1 MVLPVE
7 KFISRFLLH
16 VLPRGFCKIRHYG
29 FLSTR
34 AKQNCLS
41 KIRFSLKM
49 KEQGIKPKLTVKDV
63 LRITK
68 GIDPDLCPECGQ
80 GTLICIQ
87 ELPRLR
93 GSPNYRKCS

>member
-1 MVLPVE
+1 
-7 KFISRFLLH
+7 
-16 VLPRGFCKIRHYG
+16 
-29 FLSTR
+29 
-34 AKQNCLS
+34 
-41 KIRFSLKM
+41 M
-49 KEQGIKPKLTVKDV
+49 KEQGIKPKLTVKEV

-87 ELPRLR
+87 ELPKLR